1 MEKIALYCRVSTVNQ
16 SKAETVDTQLNAL
29 LPIYKGRKV
38 QIYKEQISGSEFSRP
53 VLNKLIEDASK
64 GLFKTVGVY
73 HIDRLT
79 RSTAFYYY
87 LKENL
92 FKKYNISLEVM
103 GRPLTESPD
112 DVLRGGFDALIAEA
126 TKLRIVMGMMDGKKS
141 KAERG
146 ELLGCKPPY
155 GFRLIKRNREKG
167 TQARFVIDQKE
178 AEMVKE
184 MFNIYLREN
193 SIKQTA
199 RKLQAMGVIGRN
211 GKPIDIKTVAKMLRN
226 ENYIG
231 NHYWGMSS
239 VCEAKYHLKK
249 ERKAKLTGRKV
260 KPREEWKL
268 VKVPAIVDKKI
279 FDRVQ
284 RMLKKR
290 KSEYLKP
297 TKYHF
302 LCQSIIKC
310 VECGRTYFGKRKSL
324 SNRQQRK
331 TGDHFAYVCPQ
342 KFGVKL
348 GEKRCHA
355 REMSIR
361 KLDGRVWGKILKI
374 VYHPEEF
381 TESLKYALE
390 ENAAKEEDNRKIFS
404 GLISQKDNLKNRK
417 SKLLDLYIDNRYSR
431 EDLDAKLAELN
442 SEEETLNRSV
452 EETEAKLEK
461 IKYNNMTNERIRQY
475 LGQFR
480 DGIEN
485 KTFEEKKAI
494 VRDLIKEIN
503 ILKDGKV
510 IIKGVVE
517 ELPVLKMNLKR
528 DLVSVGSGVIQDTQY
543 L

>member
-16 SKAETVDTQLNAL
+16 SKAETIDTQLNAL
-29 LPIYKGRKV
+29 LPIYKGRNV

-53 VLNKLIEDASK
+53 VLNKLIEDASR

-146 ELLGCKPPY
+146 ELLGCTPSY
-155 GFRLIKRNREKG
+155 GYSLIKRNRDKG
-167 TQARFVIDQKE
+167 TQARFVIDPAE
-178 AEMVKE
+178 AEVVKK

-193 SIKQTA
+193 SIRQTGK
-199 RKLQAMGVIGRN
+199 KLQALGIIGRN
-211 GKPIDIKTVAKMLRN
+211 GKPIGIKTVAKMLRN

-231 NHYWGMSS
+231 NHYWGRSIA
-239 VCEAKYHLKK
+239 CEAKYHFKK
-249 ERKAKLTGRKV
+249 ERKTKLTGRKL

-268 VKVPAIVDKKI
+268 VKIPAIVDKNL

-284 RMLKKR
+284 KMLKKG

-302 LCQSIIKC
+302 LCQGLIKC

-324 SNRQQRK
+324 SHRQNRK
-331 TGDHFAYVCPQ
+331 TGDHFAYICPQ
-342 KFGVKL
+342 RFGSEL
-348 GEKRCHA
+348 GEKRCHS
-355 REMSIR
+355 REMSVR
-361 KLDGRVWGKILKI
+361 KLDKKVWDKILEI
-374 VYHPEEF
+374 ICHPETF
-381 TESLKYALE
+381 TESLKYSFE
-390 ENAAKEEDNRKIFS
+390 ENIVKEEDNRRIFN
-404 GLISQKDNLKNRK
+404 GLMSQKDQLKKQK
-417 SKLLDLYIDNRYSR
+417 SRLLDLYVDDRYSK
-431 EDLDAKLAELN
+431 EDLDVKLGELN
-442 SEEETLNRSV
+442 AREESLNGGI
-452 EETEAKLEK
+452 EDIEIKLEK
-461 IKYNNMTNERIRQY
+461 IKYNSITNKRIKKY
-475 LGQFR
+475 LIQFKA
-480 DGIEN
+480 GIGN

-503 ILKDGKV
+503 ILKDGTV
-510 IIKGVVE
+510 IIKGIVE
-517 ELPVLKMNLKR
+517 ELPVLKMNIKQ
-528 DLVSVGSGVIQDTQY
+528 DVVAVGSGASQDTQY
-543 L
+543 S